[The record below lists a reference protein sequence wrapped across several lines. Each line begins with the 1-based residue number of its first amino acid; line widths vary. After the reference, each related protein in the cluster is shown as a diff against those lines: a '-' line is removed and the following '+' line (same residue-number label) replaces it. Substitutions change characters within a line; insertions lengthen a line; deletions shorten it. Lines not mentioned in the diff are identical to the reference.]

1 MKEDSMWIDIGP
13 GKTALLRRSG
23 FDIFRSQFVKRGKG
37 KPWILEFE
45 HVRDT
50 PLAMLR
56 AELSA
61 GPK

>member
-13 GKTALLRRSG
+13 EKTALLMRYG
-23 FDIFRSQFVKRGKG
+23 FDIFGSQYVKRGKS
-37 KPWILEFE
+37 KAWILEFE

-50 PLAMLR
+50 SLAELD

-61 GPK
+61 RAN